1 MGTEL
6 WNIVDVEAT
15 CWRGSPP
22 PGSANEIIEIGLS
35 VVDAATGERVSRHG
49 LLVRPGRS
57 EVSPFCTELTGI
69 TPEMVEG
76 AVDFAEACR
85 WLVAEHRS
93 AERPWASW
101 GDYDRRQFE
110 RQCAMTGVGY
120 PFGGRHVNAKRVFGE
135 AYGMRKRPPG
145 MARALDAAGLP
156 LEGRHHRGEDD
167 AWNIAA
173 LVAHLVDRGVWP
185 GAEAADAG
193 DPVPTA

>member
-1 MGTEL
+1 MANGL

-57 EVSPFCTELTGI
+57 EVSAFCTELTGI
-69 TPEMVEG
+69 TPEMVED
-76 AVDFAEACR
+76 AVTFEEACR
-85 WLVAEHRS
+85 WLAAEHAS

-110 RQCAMTGVGY
+110 RQCAMTGVAY
-120 PFGGRHVNAKRVFGE
+120 PFGDRHVNAKRVFAE
-135 AYGMRKRPPG
+135 LHGMRKKMPG
-145 MARALDAAGLP
+145 MARALDTAGLP

-173 LVAHLVDRGVWP
+173 LVGHLVERDAWP
-185 GAEAADAG
+185 TARAADTGEPA
-193 DPVPTA
+193 PTA

>member
-1 MGTEL
+1 MSADL

-15 CWRGSPP
+15 CWRGAPP

-35 VVDAATGERVSRHG
+35 VVDAASGERVSRHG
-49 LLVRPGRS
+49 LLVRPARS
-57 EVSPFCTELTGI
+57 EVSAFCTELTGI

-76 AVDFAEACR
+76 AVTFEEACR

-110 RQCAMTGVGY
+110 RQCATAGTY
-120 PFGGRHVNAKRVFGE
+120 PFGGRHVNAKRVFAE
-135 AYGMRKRPPG
+135 AYGMRRKMPG
-145 MARALDAAGLP
+145 MARALDTAGLP

-173 LVAHLVDRGVWP
+173 LVGHLVERGAWP
-185 GAEAADAG
+185 DAEAADAG
-193 DPVPTA
+193 DPAPTA